1 MTSPIGGMSHL
12 QTLLPSAPASP
23 STGGAGVENGVSFQ
37 KLLLQSIEQ
46 VSANEQAAQT
56 AALES
61 FTGSDVSQVKAL
73 SDMKQADLA
82 LRMMLQIR
90 NKVLEAYN
98 EVKQM
103 NM

>member
-1 MTSPIGGMSHL
+1 MTSPIGGMSQLH
-12 QTLLPSAPASP
+12 TLLPSAPTSP
-23 STGGAGVENGVSFQ
+23 AAGSASTGNGVSFQ
-37 KLLLQSIEQ
+37 KMLLQSIEQ
-46 VSANEQAAQT
+46 ASTNEQAAQT

-61 FTGSDVSQVKAL
+61 FTGNDVSQVKAL